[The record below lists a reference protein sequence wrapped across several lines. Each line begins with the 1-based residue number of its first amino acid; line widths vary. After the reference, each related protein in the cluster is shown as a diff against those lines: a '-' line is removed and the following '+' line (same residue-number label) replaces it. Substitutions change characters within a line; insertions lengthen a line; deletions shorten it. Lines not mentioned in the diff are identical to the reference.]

1 MVNVLVRVSLANN
14 SCCVVNIKMWCLKQS
29 LRLNNSRLKRSTIPS
44 TLQHV
49 RNYKCSWLYIAASLR
64 WTAYYFIFSCSLA
77 SSLIRSESLTWDYKK
92 HWWWDSRD
100 CCGLLTH
107 KLQNKTSWSW
117 AGANCMRKFFLP
129 VLHGG
134 GFWCLMQY
142 QGCAVAEKLHKVW
155 KKNFGHRFSHQQK
168 PSLITER
175 LWSACEWHQNLYSC
189 ITCKRVPDSP
199 PP

>member
-64 WTAYYFIFSCSLA
+64 WTAYYFIFSCSLT
-77 SSLIRSESLTWDYKK
+77 SSLIRRESLTWDYKK

-100 CCGLLTH
+100 RCGLLTH
-107 KLQNKTSWSW
+107 ILQRRHPDHELVLIVCIN
-117 AGANCMRKFFLP
+117 FLPGLQP

-134 GFWCLMQY
+134 GFQCLNTK
-142 QGCAVAEKLHKVW
+142 AV
-155 KKNFGHRFSHQQK
+155 Q
-168 PSLITER
+168 
-175 LWSACEWHQNLYSC
+175 
-189 ITCKRVPDSP
+189 
-199 PP
+199 